1 MSSRDTHDGAPQP
14 HRSTAGRGRRAVRV
28 ADDPPATPAEPDVR
42 PPLRRV
48 TALFRRHRRW
58 VAALVLAACLL
69 GAVNVVS
76 PFLLRAIIDRA
87 LPDKNAALISYLAGG
102 MIVAA
107 LAGAGLGVVTTW
119 LANLIG
125 QRVMHELRVEVFTH
139 LQRMS
144 LLYYVRT
151 RPGELQSRI
160 ANDVGGVENV
170 VANTAASAVQNATSA
185 AAVGVA
191 ALVMSWKLALIC
203 LAVVPLFLLAAI
215 RLGGQR
221 RGIARRRQGQLANL
235 TAMVEEGLSVA
246 GMLLSTT
253 MGRRAA
259 LAQRFTTE
267 SRALADSEMR
277 AAMSGKWLLSTRRAS
292 LTMVPAVVYWVAG
305 LAFAHGAV
313 VISIGTAVAFTSML
327 NRLVGPASALQG
339 LGLQVST
346 SMALFGRIFEVLDE
360 PVDIVEKPT
369 ARALPAPT
377 GDVRF
382 DGVGFRYADDQPWT
396 LDSIDLHV
404 PAGTTTALVGETGSG
419 KTTVGYLVSRLVDPG
434 RGAVLIDGIDLRDLR
449 LDAVSGAV
457 GLVSQDTY
465 LFHDTVRANLLFGR
479 PDATQDQIEAACR
492 AARIH
497 DLVASLPDG
506 YDTVVGA
513 RGHRFSGGERQR
525 LAIARMILRD
535 PPVLVLDEAT
545 SALDNETER
554 AVQAALDELS
564 RGRTTIAIA
573 HRLSTVRHADQIVVL
588 DRGRIVERG
597 THSDLITLGG
607 RYARL
612 ATGADPGVWGAG
624 PGETRA
630 DEAAADP
637 PRTGVRSRPDQ

>member
-1 MSSRDTHDGAPQP
+1 MTAPGGDTRGAAPGPAAPGARRGSADGWARVGARQRTHGSR
-14 HRSTAGRGRRAVRV
+14 VERV
-28 ADDPPATPAEPDVR
+28 AGKPADDVPGDDVKV
-42 PPLRRV
+42 PLPRV
-48 TALFRRHRRW
+48 IGLFRRHRWW
-58 VAALVLAACLL
+58 VFGLVGVACLL

-76 PFLLRAIIDRA
+76 PFLLRAIVDTA
-87 LPDKNAALISYLAGG
+87 LPEKDAGLVTVLAAGMIAAALIA
-102 MIVAA
+102 
-107 LAGAGLGVVTTW
+107 AGLGVLTTW

-125 QRVMHELRVEVFTH
+125 QRVMHELRVRVFGH

-170 VANTAASAVQNATSA
+170 ISNTAASAVQNATSA
-185 AAVGVA
+185 AAVGAA

-203 LAVVPLFLLAAI
+203 LVVVPVFLVAAM

-221 RGIARRRQGQLANL
+221 RRIARRRQGQLANL
-235 TAMVEEGLSVA
+235 TAIVEEGLSVA
-246 GMLLSTT
+246 GMMLTTT

-259 LAQRFTTE
+259 VTERFAAE

-360 PVDIVEKPT
+360 PVDITERPG
-369 ARALPAPT
+369 ARKLSHVD
-377 GDVRF
+377 GEVRF
-382 DGVGFRYADDQPWT
+382 EGVSFRYAADQPWT
-396 LDSIDLHV
+396 LDGIDLRV
-404 PAGTTTALVGETGSG
+404 PAGTTTAIVGETGSG
-419 KTTVGYLVSRLVDPG
+419 KTTLGYLVARLVDAD
-434 RGAVLIDGIDLRDLR
+434 RGAVTIDGVDVRDLR
-449 LDAVSGAV
+449 LDAVAGAV
-457 GLVSQDTY
+457 GLVAQDTY
-465 LFHDTVRANLLFGR
+465 LFHDTVRTNLLFAA
-479 PDATQDQIEAACR
+479 PEATEEQVVAACR

-525 LAIARMILRD
+525 LAIARMLLRN

-573 HRLSTVRHADQIVVL
+573 HRLSTVRGADQIVVV
-588 DRGRIVERG
+588 DKGRIVERG
-597 THSDLITLGG
+597 RHDDLIALGG
-607 RYARL
+607 RYASL
-612 ATGADPGVWGAG
+612 AARDTAR
-624 PGETRA
+624 E
-630 DEAAADP
+630 
-637 PRTGVRSRPDQ
+637 

>member
-1 MSSRDTHDGAPQP
+1 
-14 HRSTAGRGRRAVRV
+14 
-28 ADDPPATPAEPDVR
+28 
-42 PPLRRV
+42 V
-48 TALFRRHRRW
+48 TALFRAHRWW
-58 VAALVLAACLL
+58 VVALVLAACVL

-87 LPDKNAALISYLAGG
+87 LPEKNAALVSYLAAG

-107 LAGAGLGVVTTW
+107 LVGAGLGVLTTW

-125 QRVMHELRVEVFTH
+125 QRVMHELRVQVFTH

-170 VANTAASAVQNATSA
+170 VANTAATAVQNATSA
-185 AAVGVA
+185 AAVAVA

-203 LAVVPLFLLAAI
+203 LLVVPLFLVAAI

-221 RGIARRRQGQLANL
+221 RRIARRRQGQLANL
-235 TAMVEEGLSVA
+235 TSIVEEGLSVA
-246 GMLLSTT
+246 GMMLATT

-259 LAQRFTTE
+259 LAERFTAE
-267 SRALADSEMR
+267 SKAVADSEMR

-313 VISIGTAVAFTSML
+313 VISIGTAVAFSSML

-360 PVDIVEKPT
+360 PVDITEKPD
-369 ARALPAPT
+369 ARALPAVV
-377 GDVRF
+377 GEVRF
-382 DGVGFRYADDQPWT
+382 EGVGFRYADDQPWT
-396 LDSIDLHV
+396 LDGIDLHV

-419 KTTVGYLVSRLVDPG
+419 KTTLGYLVARLVDPG
-434 RGAVLIDGIDLRDLR
+434 RGAIRIDGVDVRDLR
-449 LDAVSGAV
+449 LGAVSGAV

-465 LFHDTVRANLLFGR
+465 LFHDTVRANLLFAA
-479 PDATQDQIEAACR
+479 PDASQERIEAACR

-497 DLVASLPDG
+497 DLVESLPEG

-525 LAIARMILRD
+525 LAIARMLLRD

-564 RGRTTIAIA
+564 KGRTTIAIA

-588 DRGRIVERG
+588 DHGRIVERG
-597 THSDLITLGG
+597 RHDELIKLGG

-612 ATGADPGVWGAG
+612 AAAPGPGVWAAGAG
-624 PGETRA
+624 ETPV
-630 DEAAADP
+630 DEAVADQT
-637 PRTGVRSRPDQ
+637 RTGVRSRPDQ